1 MEITCILSHI
11 DRDFNIGDN
20 IYTLEYAA
28 VGKNQYGTITNIV
41 TAKDSTRGPLS
52 ETEICTTWL

>member
-28 VGKNQYGTITNIV
+28 VGKNQYGTITYIV

-52 ETEICTTWL
+52 ET